1 MRFVMG
7 GPSGDAVWMERREA
21 YAQKH
26 AAQTA
31 CIGAPALC
39 GLCTCMHTPTSGMFS
54 ACTRPTTTCL
64 IFFILAYSVSRRR
77 RLSAPHSMAALPPA
91 MAALL
96 AAVRGRL
103 PGPVPGVAG
112 QLGRAFCA
120 AATAGTAA
128 PSPEPRLPPGPGLQ
142 DFLRMA
148 AGTAQPG
155 PPEQPHAALP
165 GRQRVYIETYGCQ
178 MNLSDSEARAQFI
191 SSRLA

>member
-1 MRFVMG
+1 MRWWYIVTWVLNIVTLM
-7 GPSGDAVWMERREA
+7 
-21 YAQKH
+21 
-26 AAQTA
+26 A
-31 CIGAPALC
+31 CIGVPALC
-39 GLCTCMHTPTSGMFS
+39 GLCTCMHTPASGVFS

-64 IFFILAYSVSRRR
+64 NFFILSYSFLRRGAF
-77 RLSAPHSMAALPPA
+77 LHSTPLHTMASLPPA

-103 PGPVPGVAG
+103 PAPVPGVAG
-112 QLGRAFCA
+112 QVGRAFSA

-155 PPEQPHAALP
+155 PPEQPHAGLP
-165 GRQRVYIETYGCQ
+165 GRQRVYLETYGCQ
-178 MNLSDSEARAQFI
+178 MNLSDSEARAQSI
-191 SSRLA
+191 SSCLS